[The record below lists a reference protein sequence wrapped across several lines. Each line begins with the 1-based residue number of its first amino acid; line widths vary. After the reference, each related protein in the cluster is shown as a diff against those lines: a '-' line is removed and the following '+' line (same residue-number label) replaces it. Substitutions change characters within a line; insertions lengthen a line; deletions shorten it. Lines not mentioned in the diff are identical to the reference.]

1 MDYVVVLQRFVSVKA
16 GDEVISC
23 LGLLAGAKPK
33 AGSSS
38 RFEKEIEIV
47 DLSPATG
54 AGDSEEELEDPAES
68 FLDDGEEETCE
79 KP

>member
-1 MDYVVVLQRFVSVKA
+1 M
-16 GDEVISC
+16 
-23 LGLLAGAKPK
+23 GLLAGAKPK
-33 AGSSS
+33 AGGSS
-38 RFEKEIEIV
+38 RVEKEIEIV

-68 FLDDGEEETCE
+68 FSEVGEEETCE